1 MSTSAKYQNYK
12 RNKTYF
18 YSSITFLSLSVKIW
32 IFINIRQSSDDMNE
46 GVHYLLIS
54 SNIDTISVTH
64 HDDTNQQQF
73 SIDQTR

>member
-18 YSSITFLSLSVKIW
+18 YSSITFLSLCVKN
-32 IFINIRQSSDDMNE
+32 INFYEHPQSGDDMNV
-46 GVHYLLIS
+46 GVHYILIS

-64 HDDTNQQQF
+64 HDDTNQRQF
-73 SIDQTR
+73 SIDQTC